1 MSSFEF
7 SANASG
13 SRATEEFVGSV
24 QFKEMC
30 SSRDIK
36 GIVPKGT
43 LLNERPKKE
52 KVKNI

>member
-1 MSSFEF
+1 MSSYEF
-7 SANASG
+7 SANGSG
-13 SRATEEFVGSV
+13 SRAITEEFGSV

-36 GIVPKGT
+36 GIVPKEP

-52 KVKNI
+52 NVKNI